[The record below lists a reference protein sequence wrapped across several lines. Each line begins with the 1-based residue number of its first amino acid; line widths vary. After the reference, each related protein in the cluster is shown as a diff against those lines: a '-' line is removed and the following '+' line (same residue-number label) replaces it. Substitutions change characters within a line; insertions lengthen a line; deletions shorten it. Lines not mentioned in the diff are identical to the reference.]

1 MAFILCTIIILVH
14 VIGWRTYVV
23 GFVGKAQG
31 ARVDDNLTRFD
42 DFLASFYEIGGTFND
57 NLKSFPDEL
66 TIGRF

>member
-1 MAFILCTIIILVH
+1 MLLDNVLMLWASS
-14 VIGWRTYVV
+14 
-23 GFVGKAQG
+23 
-31 ARVDDNLTRFD
+31 ARPRGLEFDDNLTRFD

>member
-1 MAFILCTIIILVH
+1 MLWASS
-14 VIGWRTYVV
+14 
-23 GFVGKAQG
+23 
-31 ARVDDNLTRFD
+31 ARPRGLEFDDNLTRFD

>member
-1 MAFILCTIIILVH
+1 M
-14 VIGWRTYVV
+14 